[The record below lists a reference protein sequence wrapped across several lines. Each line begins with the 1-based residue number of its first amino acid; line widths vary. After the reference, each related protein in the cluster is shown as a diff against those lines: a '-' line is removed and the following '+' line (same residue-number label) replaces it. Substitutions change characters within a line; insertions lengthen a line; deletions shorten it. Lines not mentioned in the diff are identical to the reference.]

1 MNTDTLTFLSKVL
14 LQQILKGHKH
24 LRLKQM
30 YANVVL
36 RIWDQN
42 RSRRLG
48 NLTKVKHSTEYE
60 ITVKCIHKT
69 VILRPCTPTKSFEP
83 SAVYCWIGK
92 LSLVTKLQF
101 ASGAFFGSECIQLPY
116 IIFFVV
122 ALTTNA
128 TYHCNIFVCQMVLT
142 HPFIF
147 NNLFHI

>member
-1 MNTDTLTFLSKVL
+1 MNTHTLPFLSKVL
-14 LQQILKGHKH
+14 LQQISKGHRH

-69 VILRPCTPTKSFEP
+69 VILRPRTPTKSFEP

-92 LSLVTKLQF
+92 LSLVTKWQF
-101 ASGAFFGSECIQLPY
+101 VNGALY
-116 IIFFVV
+116 KIFIVV
-122 ALTTNA
+122 PLTTNA
-128 TYHCNIFVCQMVLT
+128 ANRCSIFVQLVVLI
-142 HPFIF
+142 HPCIF
-147 NNLFHI
+147 NHLFRI